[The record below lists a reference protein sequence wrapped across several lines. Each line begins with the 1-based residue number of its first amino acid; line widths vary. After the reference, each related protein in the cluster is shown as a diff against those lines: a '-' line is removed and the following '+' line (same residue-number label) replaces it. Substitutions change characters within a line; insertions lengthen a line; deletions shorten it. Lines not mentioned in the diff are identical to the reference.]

1 MLTVRTVMA
10 VGMVVAGAVL
20 LVRMVPN
27 ALQNPS
33 GIVLGIAM
41 IALGL
46 YRLKQLRTARSAR

>member
-1 MLTVRTVMA
+1 MA